1 MARNCSIR
9 SARPMLWWRH
19 SSRTVFSCCRITAA
33 YARGTALCVLVKIRN
48 DCLWDFKNS
57 FEDHHCKFYQS
68 ERLSRAVSGPAQ
80 SLFWSESGSSYV
92 WTPVVSHSFYCQ
104 VPTLPGLPYHWLTA
118 LWRIEHNLSCSLGSP
133 KGKSVFMFNQT
144 ILSLCPWN
152 WASFSL

>member
-9 SARPMLWWRH
+9 SARPMLWWGH

-48 DCLWDFKNS
+48 GCLWDFKNS

-133 KGKSVFMFNQT
+133 KDVKERFSVGWIWRYFKVLQSSAF
-144 ILSLCPWN
+144 
-152 WASFSL
+152 